1 MSKKLDIQP
10 GDFNDLTKQIADAV
24 AAGFTAGAKES
35 KKSFGNDLVSEMKK
49 DMDELKQK
57 EKDLAIEKKIG
68 NLVLNKGLSTRQ
80 AEIVVARDAKIAEN
94 NLIIAAQERNMLAL
108 SLKKIQANNDGNDYE
123 YALLQKEIDGIQRKI
138 EAREGENKKITGL
151 SSNLIKLVQA
161 KEEEE
166 KLDAKKKAVK
176 DNIEE
181 ANKRLK
187 AQRGIVGEIID
198 QFKTPEMAKA
208 VFAEQMAS
216 KIHKAHAAF
225 EEFHKAGLSAGQAIE
240 AQFKSFSILS
250 LMGLADNKGVME
262 GVIEQYGNVNALSS
276 ETVDNLGHM
285 AHEFGITGQE
295 ALKLNATLSQ
305 MPGETSDTAANAMRH
320 VGEMAK
326 LQGIA
331 PGKIMKDMASNT
343 AAMALFGSKGAEAF
357 GKSVIALHKMGVEI
371 GTAASMAK
379 GLLNFEDSINA
390 QMEASVLLGKEINLD
405 KAREMALNHDIE
417 GATREILRNVGGQ
430 ENFNKMNV
438 LQQEALAKASGMTV
452 EQLQKAMDA
461 QKESNKYSGE
471 ASGGFA
477 DTLGQVMALGG
488 GIGKLTKDYGMMALS
503 LFQVIGQMKM
513 MRVLEGQPA
522 KKGGFLGKITGGL
535 FGKKMEAPPPPPI
548 PKTDALADS
557 GKKMSGG
564 GMMSGFK
571 KNMKALA
578 SGFKE
583 MGQPGVL
590 AGVRNTFIAGPALV
604 VAVLAIP
611 FISFMGKADLKKL
624 DKNFTSLATGLIA
637 MAPTMMG
644 SVALTV
650 FGVAAI
656 PALAS
661 LPFLYLFGKMDLK
674 KLDKNFTS
682 LATGLLIMAPTMMGS
697 VALLIFAAAGAS
709 AIPSLIFLAGI
720 ASIGKGA
727 EIGLKA
733 LGKGLAAFG
742 SPATALFVLI
752 GIGLI
757 GALGLA
763 MIPFAY
769 AISLLTPVLEVLGK
783 VIIGVFS
790 AIPPIITAIADGFVK
805 MFGAVSQDIG
815 SFLLLG
821 PALMMTGMGLVSM
834 AAGGLMAMP
843 IIGMLIALATV
854 APALI
859 GLGAALGGIFDGGG
873 GGKKEDKMDTLI
885 AKIDTLIGVA
895 SKGGVIN
902 MDGKKVG
909 EVVRQGLNTTGI
921 R

>member
-57 EKDLAIEKKIG
+57 EKDLSIEKKIG

-80 AEIVVARDAKIAEN
+80 AEIIVARDIKIAEN
-94 NLIIAAQERNMLAL
+94 DLVIAAQQRNMLAL

-151 SSNLIKLVQA
+151 SNNLIKLVQA

-166 KLDAKKKAVK
+166 KLDAKKKAVE
-176 DNIEE
+176 DNIKKVNE
-181 ANKRLK
+181 RLK
-187 AQRGIVGEIID
+187 EQLGIVGKIID

-216 KIHKAHAAF
+216 KIHHAYEAF

-240 AQFKSFSILS
+240 AQFKSFSIAN
-250 LMGLADNKGVME
+250 LMGLADSKGVMM
-262 GVIEQYGNVNALSS
+262 GMIEQYGNVNALSNK
-276 ETVDNLGHM
+276 TVDSLGNM
-285 AHEFGITGQE
+285 AHKFGISGEE

-305 MPGETSDTAANAMRH
+305 MPGETSDTAANAMKH
-320 VGEMAK
+320 VGAMAK

-331 PGKIMKDMASNT
+331 PGKIMKDMSKNT
-343 AAMALFGSKGAEAF
+343 EAVALFGNKGAIAF
-357 GKSVIALHKMGVEI
+357 GKTAIELHKMGVEI

-522 KKGGFLGKITGGL
+522 KKGGFLGK
-535 FGKKMEAPPPPPI
+535 KMEAPPPPI

-682 LATGLLIMAPTMMGS
+682 LATGLLIMAPTIMGS
-697 VALLIFAAAGAS
+697 VALQVFAVAGAL

-742 SPATALFVLI
+742 IPATALFVLI

-783 VIIGVFS
+783 IIIGVFS

-854 APALI
+854 APALV
-859 GLGAALGGIFDGGG
+859 GLGAALGGMFGGEG

-885 AKIDTLIGVA
+885 AKIDTLIGIA
-895 SKGGVIN
+895 STGGVVN

-909 EVVRQGLNTTGI
+909 EIVRRAIPTLI
-921 R
+921 KM